1 MKKEELQ
8 GQLAELERKELD
20 YQFLK
25 DAFFSTQADY
35 VKFKE
40 EHKEKI
46 NELNAIKKEQKKIKW
61 ELMSEK
67 ERKDYLEYL
76 EKIKEKYQDE

>member
-8 GQLAELERKELD
+8 NQLAELERKELD
-20 YQFLK
+20 YQFIK

-35 VKFKE
+35 DKFKE

-61 ELMSEK
+61 ELMSEQ
-67 ERKDYLEYL
+67 ERKDYLKYL